1 MKKSPTLFL
10 KYFSVATNCV
20 SVVFLIPVFAE
31 PVEQYH
37 MQNYVV
43 FYVVVVVLQEK

>member
-1 MKKSPTLFL
+1 MNRWRVTGTI
-10 KYFSVATNCV
+10 SVF
-20 SVVFLIPVFAE
+20 FLIPVFAE